1 MCNRLVQKGG
11 EKEKLNEGNNILLD
25 VSEEAIQQLV
35 EAEAP
40 SPTAPVVQVRKTKK
54 KRRL

>member
-1 MCNRLVQKGG
+1 MQKGG